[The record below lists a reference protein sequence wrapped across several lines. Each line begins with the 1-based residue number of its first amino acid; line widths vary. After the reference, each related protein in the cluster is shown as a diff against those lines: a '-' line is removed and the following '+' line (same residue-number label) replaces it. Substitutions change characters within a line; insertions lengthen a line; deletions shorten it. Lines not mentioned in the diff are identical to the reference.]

1 MGTDQQTMDN
11 SCLHVLMAPHW
22 DNAQDFGKHDLI
34 SYYICEACGAHLSRE
49 EGERTMARATKAAG
63 EGVRIDDSLR
73 KTTEEMLEGEK
84 RGDV

>member
-1 MGTDQQTMDN
+1 MGTDQQTMDKPCPHG
-11 SCLHVLMAPHW
+11 STAPHW

-34 SYYICEACGAHLSRE
+34 SYYICEACGAHLSPEERE
-49 EGERTMARATKAAG
+49 RATAVAA